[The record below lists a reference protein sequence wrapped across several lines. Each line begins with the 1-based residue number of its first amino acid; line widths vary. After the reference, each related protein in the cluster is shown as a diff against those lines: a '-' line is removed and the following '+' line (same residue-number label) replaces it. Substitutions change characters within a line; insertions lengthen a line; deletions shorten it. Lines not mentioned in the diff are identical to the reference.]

1 MMEVPFVDL
10 KTQYAGMHTEINQEI
25 DAVLQNADFILGA
38 AVTQFESEFGAW
50 IGAQYA
56 IGVSNGL
63 DALRLGLAAL
73 DVTSES
79 EVVLPA
85 NTFIATALAV
95 TAVGGKPVLVDC
107 EPVTYNIDVDAVGSV
122 LTRRTRVILPVHLT
136 GQATAMD
143 DLLALAKDDGV
154 QAGDAAATP
163 HGTTH

>member
-1 MMEVPFVDL
+1 
-10 KTQYAGMHTEINQEI
+10 
-25 DAVLQNADFILGA
+25 
-38 AVTQFESEFGAW
+38 VTQFESEFGAW

-122 LTRRTRVILPVHLT
+122 LSRRTRVILPVHLT
-136 GQATAMD
+136 GQAAEMD
-143 DLLALAKDDGV
+143 DLLALAKDEGLQV
-154 QAGDAAATP
+154 VEDAAQA
-163 HGTTH
+163 HGTKYKGRCCGTLGIVGCFSFYPGKNLGAYGDGG